1 MRERLGSASGGQASR
16 GELAVGRARA
26 RRAARGGRE
35 CAGCAFGRCRER
47 AGKVAARAGEGGR
60 TPRGSCKRP
69 REGIRAYAQCSAS
82 CPWPSTR
89 ASSWAGSSFSSCG
102 RGARRS
108 RRERVSDDGV
118 RRDRRRARW
127 EDGRGRPVANAT
139 PRADRRACHRF
150 RRTHTSSHFAVV
162 STMCASKSA
171 CRFAGSSILLA
182 RNRVSHPMVS
192 RTGRTARAFGMP
204 AEGASRPKR
213 PANVKQP
220 VFPTFPAVVWSKYF
234 AFSFLFARRRCS
246 ACPACRSSQSARARG
261 VRAARGPA
269 RGARGES
276 AEPRSR
282 ASGKIPR
289 ESRRKPRFREIE
301 RREIAV
307 ARLPPDR
314 AFRIPRVNVNV
325 NEGEHV
331 RRRGDGSGAL
341 SV

>member
-1 MRERLGSASGGQASR
+1 MGSSSSSSSSSSCSCFSLHQFCARPGALVNIGSCENLYCGFCDFGRSAGVRERLGSASGGQASR

-69 REGIRAYAQCSAS
+69 REGTRAYAQCSAS

-204 AEGASRPKR
+204 AESASRPER
-213 PANVKQP
+213 PANVIKNP
-220 VFPTFPAVVWSKYF
+220 
-234 AFSFLFARRRCS
+234 
-246 ACPACRSSQSARARG
+246 SSQRFPRSWPNISHTFFFLVRSPPLFGMPGVPVESVGARAWRPG
-261 VRAARGPA
+261 RART
-269 RGARGES
+269 R
-276 AEPRSR
+276 
-282 ASGKIPR
+282 
-289 ESRRKPRFREIE
+289 E
-301 RREIAV
+301 RRAW
-307 ARLPPDR
+307 
-314 AFRIPRVNVNV
+314 
-325 NEGEHV
+325 
-331 RRRGDGSGAL
+331 
-341 SV
+341 

>member
-1 MRERLGSASGGQASR
+1 M
-16 GELAVGRARA
+16 
-26 RRAARGGRE
+26 
-35 CAGCAFGRCRER
+35 
-47 AGKVAARAGEGGR
+47 
-60 TPRGSCKRP
+60 
-69 REGIRAYAQCSAS
+69 
-82 CPWPSTR
+82 
-89 ASSWAGSSFSSCG
+89 
-102 RGARRS
+102 
-108 RRERVSDDGV
+108 
-118 RRDRRRARW
+118 
-127 EDGRGRPVANAT
+127 ANAT

-182 RNRVSHPMVS
+182 RNQVSHPMVS

-213 PANVKQP
+213 PANVIKP
-220 VFPTFPAVVWSKYF
+220 VIERFPRRQKFRPPFF
-234 AFSFLFARRRCS
+234 AFALFARRRCS
-246 ACPACRSSQSARARG
+246 ACPAYRSSQSARARG

-282 ASGKIPR
+282 ASGKNPR

-301 RREIAV
+301 HREIAV

-314 AFRIPRVNVNV
+314 AFRIPRVPLAASLQ
-325 NEGEHV
+325 ERGRTCLATWRWFRRTL
-331 RRRGDGSGAL
+331 RRRTSPRSLPRRAGRCSRCL
-341 SV
+341 PSRSPPR

>member
-1 MRERLGSASGGQASR
+1 M
-16 GELAVGRARA
+16 
-26 RRAARGGRE
+26 
-35 CAGCAFGRCRER
+35 
-47 AGKVAARAGEGGR
+47 
-60 TPRGSCKRP
+60 
-69 REGIRAYAQCSAS
+69 
-82 CPWPSTR
+82 
-89 ASSWAGSSFSSCG
+89 
-102 RGARRS
+102 
-108 RRERVSDDGV
+108 
-118 RRDRRRARW
+118 
-127 EDGRGRPVANAT
+127 ANAT

-213 PANVKQP
+213 PANVIKP
-220 VFPTFPAVVWSKYF
+220 VFERFPRRQKFRPPFVTFA
-234 AFSFLFARRRCS
+234 LFARRRCS
-246 ACPACRSSQSARARG
+246 ACPAYRSSQSARARG